1 MPQTIPNPRWKIA
14 VAIGAVLLL
23 SAPSAVGVYRA
34 LEATRGAVA
43 AALAAGGFEL
53 AYLSLSLHSLRPAL
67 RRQAR
72 AVAIGA
78 VIAAIALN
86 ALADYSHRV
95 PGGLDSWTAAQR
107 RFDPLALALAV
118 GESAPL
124 AGLAFALASLLHR
137 LAEDSP
143 DETPTPAPPQP
154 ALSWAREA
162 AIPTLERARPEP
174 AHVLPTTSEPR
185 RYTCPHCG
193 ADLSLGQYGSAKK
206 HGYCSGC
213 KPRPD

>member
-1 MPQTIPNPRWKIA
+1 MPQPIPNPRWKI
-14 VAIGAVLLL
+14 VIAICAVLLL

-53 AYLSLSLHSLRPAL
+53 AYLSLSLLSLRPEL

-72 AVAIGA
+72 AVAVGA
-78 VIAAIALN
+78 VCSAIALN

-95 PGGLDSWTAAQR
+95 PGGLDGWPAAQR
-107 RFDPLALALAV
+107 LFDPLALALAL

-137 LAEDSP
+137 LAEGSS
-143 DETPTPAPPQP
+143 DETPAPPQP

-162 AIPTLERARPEP
+162 AGPALERARPEP
-174 AHVLPTTSEPR
+174 AHVMPTTSEPR
-185 RYTCPHCG
+185 RYTCPRCG

-213 KPRPD
+213 RPRPG